1 MEEQDSKK
9 MRVSYGIETPYDSA
23 EIQNEPMKKSS
34 KKTKNNQLKS
44 KAVDNTLQEEQEV
57 VKAVDTEAPK
67 EAVEEKPKKRNL
79 VEEINEMKANNE
91 TQTPEFTKKMSEL
104 EVILGVDE
112 INPFGT
118 NELDIFEEKLKGLSE
133 SGLQDLAYK
142 VGMNPYQ
149 SGPVLKGALRN
160 EFKSYNRNNMRN
172 VMPTKTSAIKLDPN
186 NPQHAKTIKIL
197 GEI

>member
-1 MEEQDSKK
+1 MEEQESNK
-9 MRVSYGIETPYDSA
+9 MHVSYGVESSDESA
-23 EIQNEPMKKSS
+23 EIQKNPMKKSS
-34 KKTKNNQLKS
+34 KKTKNKQIKS
-44 KAVDNTLQEEQEV
+44 TAVDKAAEEVKESV
-57 VKAVDTEAPK
+57 VS
-67 EAVEEKPKKRNL
+67 EEKPKKKGL

-91 TQTPEFTKKMSEL
+91 TRTPEFTKKMAEL
-104 EVILGVDE
+104 ETILGVDE

-133 SGLQDLAYK
+133 AGLQDLAYR

-149 SGPVLKGALRN
+149 SGPVLKGALRS

-186 NPQHAKTIKIL
+186 NPQHAETIKIL